1 MSWWKT
7 LFGISIQEDAPKQS
21 PAFDISDLTENEDHL
36 YPDAARFVIST
47 GRCSVSAVQ
56 RQLKIGYER
65 ATRLVESLED
75 EHVVSRINSDGS
87 RYLLSEQQRQAA
99 RLLPSRV
106 EIERQ
111 RKSEELALRTDYLSE
126 KYADQSIVQAILD
139 QKIWEGM
146 TAAHLFDSAGEP
158 ETIDQKYMK
167 NKSREIWKY
176 HHEGGNRFLLR
187 VTLENGIVV
196 GWDAKG

>member
-7 LFGISIQEDAPKQS
+7 LFGISIQEDAHKQS
-21 PAFDISDLTENEDHL
+21 PAFDISDLTENEDNL
-36 YPDAARFVIST
+36 YPDAARFVTST
-47 GRCSVSAVQ
+47 GRCSVSAIQ
-56 RQLKIGYER
+56 RHLKIGYNR
-65 ATRLVESLED
+65 AARLVESLED
-75 EHVVSRINSDGS
+75 DHVISGINSDGS
-87 RYLLSEQQRQAA
+87 RYLLSDQQRQAA
-99 RLLPSRV
+99 RLLPSNAD
-106 EIERQ
+106 IERQ
-111 RKSEELALRTDYLSE
+111 RKAEELALRTAYLSE

-158 ETIDQKYMK
+158 EAIDQKYMK
-167 NKSREIWKY
+167 AKSREIWKY

-187 VTLENGIVV
+187 VTLENGLVV